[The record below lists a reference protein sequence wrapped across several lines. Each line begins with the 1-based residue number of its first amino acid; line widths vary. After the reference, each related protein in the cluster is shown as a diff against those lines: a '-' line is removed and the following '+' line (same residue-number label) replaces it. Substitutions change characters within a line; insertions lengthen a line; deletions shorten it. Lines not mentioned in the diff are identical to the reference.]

1 MLSRHAEVLFWVGRY
16 LQRAAQ
22 TGQLV
27 SITAMSQV
35 ERHDSSEPWTELLEV
50 LYLDRAFADRHG
62 EVTPEGV
69 IEFLVLDRENPG
81 SIASSVASAREGLRH
96 VRDLVPLDLLEA
108 VNVGHAAIRATSV
121 EQLTRDPVLFLDELS
136 VRSERIAGVI
146 HDSMVRSDGY
156 RFLVVGRYLER
167 AEMTLRAVDVNRRAA
182 GSDVQSWVRI
192 LRSVNGLHAFLH
204 ANSALG
210 NADDI
215 VRFLVTGANA
225 PCCVRFCLNRC
236 EEELKIAYAGMPQS
250 SAVRSLGR
258 LRAKIEFDDVP
269 GVTDPTLDEY
279 IDDAEVGIRDVSDCL
294 RRDLFDA
301 PSIDLH
307 AYEVV

>member
-22 TGQLV
+22 TGQLL
-27 SITAMSQV
+27 SITSMSQV
-35 ERHDSSEPWTELLEV
+35 ERHASSDPWTELLEV
-50 LYLDRAFADRHG
+50 LYLDRAFAEVHG
-62 EVTPEGV
+62 EVTPDGV
-69 IEFLVLDRENPG
+69 VEYLVLDRDNPG
-81 SIASSVASAREGLRH
+81 SIAASVASAREGLRH
-96 VRDLVPLDLLEA
+96 VRDLVPVDLLEA
-108 VNVGHAAIRATSV
+108 VNVGHDAIRATSV

-136 VRSERIAGVI
+136 VRAERIAGVI

-182 GSDVQSWVRI
+182 GADVQSWVRV

-210 NADDI
+210 DADDM
-215 VRFLVTGANA
+215 VRFLLAGADA
-225 PCCVRFCLNRC
+225 PCCVQFCLNRC
-236 EEELKIAYAGMPQS
+236 NEELSLAYAGMPQS
-250 SAVRSLGR
+250 SAIRALGR
-258 LRAKIEFDDVP
+258 LRATMEFADVP
-269 GVTDPTLDEY
+269 GVTDPSLDAF
-279 IDDAEVGIRDVSDCL
+279 IDQAEIGIREVSDHL
-294 RRDLFDA
+294 RRDLFAA

-307 AYEVV
+307 AYEVL